1 MNIIAR
7 LWNYYKFRRAFYGLT
22 LNAVGPLYGV
32 KRIKGESHRRYEWRI
47 LKVACRRGPEP
58 MVLEMKK
65 KEESK

>member
-1 MNIIAR
+1 MNIIVY
-7 LWNYYKFRRAFYGLT
+7 LWNYHKFKRAFYGLT

-32 KRIKGESHRRYEWRI
+32 RRIKGESHRKYEWRI

-58 MVLEMKK
+58 VARAMQ